1 MHVQYVAVCDHVLV
15 GADGK
20 PSLIGVFSDIQAVQ
34 VPVTLPRLA
43 FAARLLL
50 TGDETGRNYKAEVVI
65 KDPKGEEIARPG
77 GEINV
82 PQVPAGIDSLA
93 IDLPMIFD
101 MFGLNEFG
109 RYTFLLEIDGEP
121 KAAVQIA
128 VRQGQPQ
135 GPMA

>member
-50 TGDETGRNYKAEVVI
+50 TADETGKTYRAEVVI
-65 KDPKGEEIARPG
+65 KDPQGNELARPG

-82 PQVPAGIDSLA
+82 PQVPTGIDSLA

-101 MFGLNEFG
+101 MFGLPEYG
-109 RYTFLLEIDGEP
+109 RYTFMLEIDGDP
-121 KAAVQIA
+121 KAGVQIA
-128 VRQGQPQ
+128 VREGAQ

>member
-50 TGDETGRNYKAEVVI
+50 TGDETGKTYRAEVI
-65 KDPKGEEIARPG
+65 ITGPKGEEIARPG

-82 PQVPAGIDSLA
+82 PEAPPEVDSLA
-93 IDLPMIFD
+93 IDLPMLFD
-101 MFGLNEFG
+101 MFGLPEFG
-109 RYTFLLEIDGEP
+109 RYTFMLAIDGEP

-128 VRQGQPQ
+128 VRQGQMP
-135 GPMA
+135 GPVA

>member
-43 FAARLLL
+43 FAARILL
-50 TGDETGRNYKAEVVI
+50 TAEETGKTYNVELVI
-65 KDPKGEEIARPG
+65 TDPKGNEIARPA
-77 GEINV
+77 GEVGV
-82 PQVPAGIDSLA
+82 PPAPAGIDSLA
-93 IDLPMIFD
+93 VDLPMLLD
-101 MFGLNEFG
+101 MFGLPEFG
-109 RYTFLLEIDGEP
+109 RYTFMLAIDGEP
-121 KAAVQIA
+121 KAGVQIA

-135 GPMA
+135 LA

>member
-34 VPVTLPRLA
+34 VPVTLPRLS

-50 TGDETGRNYKAEVVI
+50 TGDETGRTYKAEVVI
-65 KDPKGEEIARPG
+65 KDPKGNELARPG

-82 PQVPAGIDSLA
+82 PQVPAGIDSIA

-101 MFGLNEFG
+101 MFGLPEFG
-109 RYTFLLEIDGEP
+109 RYTFMLEIDGEP
-121 KAAVQIA
+121 KAGVQIA
-128 VRQGQPQ
+128 VREGAP

>member
-65 KDPKGEEIARPG
+65 KDPKGQEIARPG

-82 PQVPAGIDSLA
+82 PQVPAGVDSLA

-101 MFGLNEFG
+101 MFGLNDFG
-109 RYTFLLEIDGEP
+109 RYTFMLEIDGEP
-121 KAAVQIA
+121 KAGVQIA

>member
-34 VPVTLPRLA
+34 VPVTLPRLS

-50 TGDETGRNYKAEVVI
+50 TGDETGRTYKAEVVI
-65 KDPKGEEIARPG
+65 KDPKGQELARPG

-82 PQVPAGIDSLA
+82 PQVPAGVDSIA

-101 MFGLNEFG
+101 MFGLPEFG
-109 RYTFLLEIDGEP
+109 RYTFMLEIDGEA
-121 KAAVQIA
+121 KAGVQIA
-128 VRQGQPQ
+128 VREGAPA
-135 GPMA
+135 PMA

>member
-50 TGDETGRNYKAEVVI
+50 TGDETGKTYRAEVI
-65 KDPKGEEIARPG
+65 ITGPKGEEIARPG

-82 PQVPAGIDSLA
+82 PEAPPDVVVLA
-93 IDLPMIFD
+93 IDLPMLFD
-101 MFGLNEFG
+101 MFGFPEFG
-109 RYTFLLEIDGEP
+109 RYTFMLAFDGEP
-121 KAAVQIA
+121 TAAVQIS
-128 VRQGQPQ
+128 VRQGALP
-135 GPMA
+135 GPVS

>member
-43 FAARLLL
+43 FAARILL
-50 TGDETGRNYKAEVVI
+50 TSEEAGKTYKVDLVI
-65 KDPKGEEIARPG
+65 SDPKGNELARPS
-77 GEINV
+77 GEIGV
-82 PQVPAGIDSLA
+82 PPAPPGIDSMA
-93 IDLPMIFD
+93 IDLPMLLD
-101 MFGLNEFG
+101 MFGLPEFG
-109 RYTFLLEIDGEP
+109 RYTFMLEIDGEP
-121 KAAVQIA
+121 KAGVQIA

-135 GPMA
+135 LA

>member
-65 KDPKGEEIARPG
+65 KDPKGQEIARPG

-82 PQVPAGIDSLA
+82 PQVPAGVDSIA

-101 MFGLNEFG
+101 MFGLPEFG
-109 RYTFLLEIDGEP
+109 RYTFMLEIDGEP
-121 KAAVQIA
+121 KAGVQIA
-128 VRQGQPQ
+128 VREGAP

>member
-65 KDPKGEEIARPG
+65 KDPKGQEIARPG

-82 PQVPAGIDSLA
+82 PQVPAGIDSIA

-101 MFGLNEFG
+101 MFGLPEFG
-109 RYTFLLEIDGEP
+109 RYTFMLEIDGEP
-121 KAAVQIA
+121 KAGVQIA
-128 VRQGQPQ
+128 VREGAP

>member
-50 TGDETGRNYKAEVVI
+50 TGDETGRTYKAEVVI
-65 KDPKGEEIARPG
+65 KDPKGQELARPG

-82 PQVPAGIDSLA
+82 PQVPAGIDSIA

-101 MFGLNEFG
+101 MFGLPEFG
-109 RYTFLLEIDGEP
+109 RYTFMLEINGEP
-121 KAAVQIA
+121 KAGVQIA
-128 VRQGQPQ
+128 VREGAP

>member
-50 TGDETGRNYKAEVVI
+50 TGDETGKTYKAEVVI

-82 PQVPAGIDSLA
+82 PQVPTGIDSLA

-101 MFGLNEFG
+101 MFVLNEFG
-109 RYTFLLEIDGEP
+109 RYTFLLEMDGER
-121 KAAVQIA
+121 KAAVHIA

>member
-43 FAARLLL
+43 FAARVLL
-50 TGDETGRNYKAEVVI
+50 TADETGKTYKIELVI
-65 KDPKGEEIARPG
+65 TDPKGQEIARPS

-82 PQVPAGIDSLA
+82 PAAPPGIDSIA
-93 IDLPMIFD
+93 IDLPMLLD
-101 MFGLNEFG
+101 MFGLQEFG
-109 RYTFLLEIDGEP
+109 RYTFMLAIDGKP
-121 KAAVQIA
+121 SAGVQIA

-135 GPMA
+135 LA

>member
-43 FAARLLL
+43 FAARVLL
-50 TGDETGRNYKAEVVI
+50 TADETGKTYKIELI
-65 KDPKGEEIARPG
+65 ITDPKGQEIARPA

-82 PQVPAGIDSLA
+82 PAAPQGIDSIA
-93 IDLPMIFD
+93 IDLPMLLD
-101 MFGLNEFG
+101 MFGLQEFG
-109 RYTFLLEIDGEP
+109 RYTFMLAIDGKP
-121 KAAVQIA
+121 SAGVQIA

-135 GPMA
+135 MA

>member
-43 FAARLLL
+43 FAARILL

-65 KDPKGEEIARPG
+65 KDPKGQELARPG

-82 PQVPAGIDSLA
+82 PQVPAGIDSIA

-101 MFGLNEFG
+101 MFGLPEFG
-109 RYTFLLEIDGEP
+109 RYTFMLEIDGEP
-121 KAAVQIA
+121 KAGVQIA
-128 VRQGQPQ
+128 VREGAP

>member
-50 TGDETGRNYKAEVVI
+50 TSDETGKSYKAEVVI
-65 KDPKGEEIARPG
+65 KDPKGTEIARPG

-82 PQVPAGIDSLA
+82 PAVPAGVDSLA

-109 RYTFLLEIDGEP
+109 RYTFMLEIDGEP
-121 KAAVQIA
+121 KAAVQVA

-135 GPMA
+135 PA

>member
-43 FAARLLL
+43 FAARILL
-50 TGDETGRNYKAEVVI
+50 TAEETGKNYKVDLVI
-65 KDPKGEEIARPG
+65 SDPKGNELARPS
-77 GEINV
+77 GEIGV
-82 PQVPAGIDSLA
+82 PKAPAGVDSLA
-93 IDLPMIFD
+93 IDLPMLLD
-101 MFGLNEFG
+101 MFGLPEYG
-109 RYTFLLEIDGEP
+109 RYTFMLEIDGEP
-121 KAAVQIA
+121 KAGVQIA

-135 GPMA
+135 VA

>member
-65 KDPKGEEIARPG
+65 KDPKGQELARPG

-82 PQVPAGIDSLA
+82 PQVPAGIDSIA

-101 MFGLNEFG
+101 MFGLPEFG
-109 RYTFLLEIDGEP
+109 RYTFMLEIDGEP
-121 KAAVQIA
+121 KAGVQIA
-128 VRQGQPQ
+128 VREGAP

>member
-34 VPVTLPRLA
+34 VPVTLPRLS

-50 TGDETGRNYKAEVVI
+50 TGDETGRTYKAEVVI
-65 KDPKGEEIARPG
+65 KDPKGNEIARPG

-82 PQVPAGIDSLA
+82 PQVPANIDSIA

-101 MFGLNEFG
+101 MFGLPDFG
-109 RYTFLLEIDGEP
+109 RYTFMLEIDGEP
-121 KAAVQIA
+121 KAGVQIT
-128 VRQGQPQ
+128 VREGAP